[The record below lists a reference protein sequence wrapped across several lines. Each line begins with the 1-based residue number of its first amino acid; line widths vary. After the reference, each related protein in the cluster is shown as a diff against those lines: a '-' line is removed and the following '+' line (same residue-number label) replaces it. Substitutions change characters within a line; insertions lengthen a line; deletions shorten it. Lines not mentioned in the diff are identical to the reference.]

1 MRGGSDHF
9 DPQLLTH
16 TFRLQDGLASPDQGP
31 LGMAGA
37 NDRARDGEGDAS
49 VRRRYV
55 HSGLGSFPSTAVNAQ
70 IWARATVSWF
80 NYDKEEDFRLWISGN
95 NDVNSATKAWLSGDG
110 VVASGAKAGN
120 AR

>member
-49 VRRRYV
+49 LRRRYV
-55 HSGLGSFPSTAVNAQ
+55 HSGLGFSPSRAVNAQ
-70 IWARATVSWF
+70 ALGSRNSELVQLRQGRRLSAV
-80 NYDKEEDFRLWISGN
+80 DFGQ
-95 NDVNSATKAWLSGDG
+95 
-110 VVASGAKAGN
+110 
-120 AR
+120 